1 MSEDETKRERAR
13 ETYRAVNGFEA
24 MEPGDVFL
32 EQTLDRV
39 FGEVWT
45 RPALTRR
52 ERRLITLATIA
63 MTGAPTAMEVH
74 VRSALASGD
83 LSLDEMIE
91 VATHFAQYA
100 GFPLAT
106 GLYTTAQRIAAE
118 IEGRARTADGD

>member
-1 MSEDETKRERAR
+1 MSSDDSKRARAR
-13 ETYRAVNGFEA
+13 EVYQEVNGFAA

-45 RPALTRR
+45 RPALSHR

-63 MTGAPTAMEVH
+63 ATGAPTALGVH

-83 LSLDEMIE
+83 VSLDEMIE
-91 VATHFAQYA
+91 IATHFAQYA
-100 GFPLAT
+100 GFPRAT
-106 GLYTTAQRIAAE
+106 ELYTTARRVAAE
-118 IEGRARTADGD
+118 LEAEHASGDDA

>member
-1 MSEDETKRERAR
+1 MSEDEAKRARAR
-13 ETYRAVNGFEA
+13 ETYREVNGFEA

-83 LSLDEMIE
+83 LTLDEMVEI
-91 VATHFAQYA
+91 ATHFAQYA

-118 IEGRARTADGD
+118 LDGQAGPERGD